1 MRCRAEA
8 GILGGYLLQNLINGF
23 QLGVSR
29 SIRELIRPVAC
40 LSYHMA
46 VAHKNA
52 AHGDLF
58 MLQSFLCHVEG
69 FLHPV
74 QVLRRLGLRGHIPSL
89 AQHGSLLVGVE
100 EGLPFFGLGKRL
112 ALLIHEV

>member
-1 MRCRAEA
+1 MRRRAET
-8 GILGGYLLQNLINGF
+8 GIFGGYLLQNLINGF

-29 SIRELIRPVAC
+29 SICELIRPVAC

-69 FLHPV
+69 FSHPV

-89 AQHGSLLVGVE
+89 AQHNRFGGVE
-100 EGLPFFGLGKRL
+100 AGLAFFGLGKRL
-112 ALLIHEV
+112 ALSIHEV

>member
-1 MRCRAEA
+1 MRCRAET
-8 GILGGYLLQNLINGF
+8 GIFGGYLLQNLINGF

-29 SIRELIRPVAC
+29 GIRELIRSVAC

-74 QVLRRLGLRGHIPSL
+74 QVLRRLGLREHIPSL
-89 AQHGSLLVGVE
+89 AQHNRFGGVE
-100 EGLPFFGLGKRL
+100 AGLAFFGLGKRL

>member
-1 MRCRAEA
+1 MRRRAET
-8 GILGGYLLQNLINGF
+8 GIFGGYLLQNLINGF

-29 SIRELIRPVAC
+29 GIRELIRPVAC

-89 AQHGSLLVGVE
+89 AQHNRFGGVE
-100 EGLPFFGLGKRL
+100 AGLAFFGLGKRL
-112 ALLIHEV
+112 ALSIHEV

>member
-1 MRCRAEA
+1 MRRRAET
-8 GILGGYLLQNLINGF
+8 GIFGGYLLQNLINGF
-23 QLGVSR
+23 QLGMLR
-29 SIRELIRPVAC
+29 GIRELIRSVAC
-40 LSYHMA
+40 LGYHMA

-52 AHGDLF
+52 AHRDLF
-58 MLQSFLCHVEG
+58 VLQGFLRHVKG
-69 FLHPV
+69 FLHPI

-89 AQHGSLLVGVE
+89 AQHGSFLVGVE